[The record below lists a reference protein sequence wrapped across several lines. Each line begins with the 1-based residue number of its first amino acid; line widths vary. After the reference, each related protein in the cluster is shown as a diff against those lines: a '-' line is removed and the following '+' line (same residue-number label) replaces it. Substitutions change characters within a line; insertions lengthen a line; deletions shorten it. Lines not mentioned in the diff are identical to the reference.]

1 MNWTIIL
8 FQSLHIDT
16 LFHEKHMSTLE
27 TVQKTDHQPSMLGYL
42 ELFGLLYYHEL
53 QLIDGCLGNYGPI
66 IVTLIA
72 QTIPEIQSSNTS
84 TQSSEASGVDNRP
97 LWVAFASVSLRGD
110 NTFDM
115 KMSFTCKWLKI
126 YFRMKGLALALAL
139 KQRLQATWPWWP
151 ACNKSHSSSPYFI
164 SWVFIFI
171 GVFSSLL

>member
-66 IVTLIA
+66 ITHTDCPNDPRNPIV
-72 QTIPEIQSSNTS
+72 E
-84 TQSSEASGVDNRP
+84 
-97 LWVAFASVSLRGD
+97 
-110 NTFDM
+110 
-115 KMSFTCKWLKI
+115 
-126 YFRMKGLALALAL
+126 
-139 KQRLQATWPWWP
+139 
-151 ACNKSHSSSPYFI
+151 H
-164 SWVFIFI
+164 
-171 GVFSSLL
+171 